1 MLPSGDRNRIRVYM
15 NMIRGDRDKI
25 IADRNRIGGN
35 IEMIRQK
42 GTELKE

>member
-1 MLPSGDRNRIRVYM
+1 VLPSGDRNRIRVYM

-35 IEMIRQK
+35 IKMIRQT